1 VSAGQVAG
9 LIVAIAW
16 AVLVLFI
23 AYVLVALGGTL
34 KELTRVVGD
43 VGDSTVPVLVEVTTT
58 VATANLALDRVE
70 TITTNVSTITKNASA
85 LSSIAA
91 VSLGGPMVKIAS
103 FSYGVRRAMG
113 GKKQREMQKRV
124 KAQLREEGRGART
137 ARRKASVAARKASK
151 KASKARR

>member
-1 VSAGQVAG
+1 VSAGEVAG

-34 KELTRVVGD
+34 KELTRVVGE
-43 VGDSTVPVLVEVTTT
+43 VGDSTIPVIHEVTTT

-91 VSLGGPMVKIAS
+91 VSLGGPMVKVAS

-113 GKKQREMQKRV
+113 GKKQRELHKRV
-124 KAQLREEGRGART
+124 KEQMRNEGRAARA
-137 ARRKASVAARKASK
+137 ARRKASVAARKAAK

>member
-1 VSAGQVAG
+1 MSAGQVAG

-34 KELTRVVGD
+34 KELTRVVGE
-43 VGDSTVPVLVEVTTT
+43 VGDSTVPVLHEVTTT

-91 VSLGGPMVKIAS
+91 VSLGGPMVKVAS

-124 KAQLREEGRGART
+124 KEQMRQEGRAARN
-137 ARRKASVAARKASK
+137 ARRKASVAARKAAK

>member
-34 KELTRVVGD
+34 KELTRVVGE
-43 VGDSTVPVLVEVTTT
+43 VGDSTVPVLLEVTTT

-113 GKKQREMQKRV
+113 GKKHREMQKRV
-124 KAQLREEGRGART
+124 KEQMREEGRAART
-137 ARRKASVAARKASK
+137 ARRKASVAARKAAK